1 MTTQTADRPDTG
13 VRGWF
18 GLAAVLAATFMGQV
32 DGFIVTVAAPSV
44 QRDLPA
50 TFGQIQLIGAG
61 YVLACAAGLVT
72 GGRIGD
78 RWGRRRT
85 FLAGVAV
92 FTLASLLCGLAPNAE
107 VLIVMRCVQGL
118 AAAVLVPQELALIQ
132 TLFPQATRRARAIG
146 WYGVVVGL
154 GVIAGL
160 GGGGFLVHWNLADLG
175 WRAVFLINVPIGLL
189 ILLLGR
195 ATIDESRSSR
205 RPGLDLAGAALT
217 AIALP
222 ALLVPLVLGAE
233 PGSSGWL
240 WLTPL
245 VAVATG
251 VTLVRQQRALTAS
264 GGEPLFPGRVLA
276 APGVR
281 IRLAAITTFFAGNA
295 GLFLVFTYYVQTGLG
310 QPPLTASLM
319 FVPLGV
325 AFALGSAFSAR
336 LAARFENRLPV
347 AGCCLLAVTLLAHLV
362 VVRTPPETQD
372 VLLALAIGAVGLA
385 EGVVVAPVITGIFAG
400 VDPDDAGAVSGVAST
415 VTQFALAAGY
425 ATIGVCYRA
434 ALGETPGAQQ
444 VPLDTHVH
452 AYSLAI
458 GVLVAL
464 ALATSALCARTAT
477 APVSPQGTP
486 GQ

>member
-1 MTTQTADRPDTG
+1 MTTQIDDQQDIG
-13 VRGWF
+13 VRRWL

-50 TFGQIQLIGAG
+50 TFGQIQLVGAG

-107 VLIVMRCVQGL
+107 VLVAMRCVQGL
-118 AAAVLVPQELALIQ
+118 AAAVLVPQELALIHA
-132 TLFPQATRRARAIG
+132 LFPKQAHRARAIG
-146 WYGVVVGL
+146 WYSVVVGL

-160 GGGGFLVHWNLADLG
+160 GGGGLLVHWNPADLG
-175 WRAVFLINVPIGLL
+175 WRTVFLINVPIGLL

-195 ATIDESRSSR
+195 AAIDETRPESRA
-205 RPGLDLAGAALT
+205 GLDLAGAGLT

-222 ALLVPLVLGAE
+222 ALLVPLVLGVE
-233 PGSSGWL
+233 PGASPWL

-245 VAVATG
+245 VALAAGVA
-251 VTLVRQQRALTAS
+251 LVRQQRALAAS
-264 GGEPLFPGRVLA
+264 RGEPLFPGRVLTT
-276 APGVR
+276 PGMR
-281 IRLAAITTFFAGNA
+281 LRLAAIATFFAGNA
-295 GLFLVFTYYVQTGLG
+295 GLFLVFTYYVQIGLG
-310 QPPLTASLM
+310 REPLTASLM

-325 AFALGSAFSAR
+325 AFAIGSAFSAR
-336 LAARFENRLPV
+336 LAGRFGDRLPV
-347 AGCCLLAVTLLAHLV
+347 VGCCLLAVALLAHLV
-362 VVRTPPETQD
+362 VVRTPPEHQTL
-372 VLLALAIGAVGLA
+372 LLALAIGAVGLA
-385 EGVVVAPVITGIFAG
+385 QGTVVAPVITGIFAR
-400 VDPDDAGAVSGVAST
+400 VEPDDAGAASGVAST
-415 VTQFALAAGY
+415 VTQVALASGY
-425 ATIGVCYRA
+425 AVIGVCYRE
-434 ALGETPGAQQ
+434 ALGATPGVQQ

-458 GVLVAL
+458 GVLVVL
-464 ALATSALCARTAT
+464 ALTTSVLCARS
-477 APVSPQGTP
+477 SPR
-486 GQ
+486 